1 MAIKTRQTTAT
12 GVTNNNAPL
21 TNSEV
26 DNNFVE
32 LQQNKQD
39 KPSEGAFANG
49 DKTKLDGIESGATAD
64 QTANEILTAIKTV
77 DGTGSGLDADTLD
90 GAQPSVSASNSTIV
104 QRHSSGYVFANY
116 FNTTA
121 NDVSSGVTKV
131 MVETGNDNYIRH
143 GTAGAIRS
151 FINVENGAT
160 ADQTASEILTAIKTV
175 DGTGSGLDADLL
187 DGVNSSSFV
196 RSDADDSISGD
207 LNTTAALSYTQGT
220 GIHVLRPQGGMYTTT
235 ASSVTGMI
243 RIQLPVFNTNTMMRF
258 EVDIYDYAG
267 DEEGES
273 IKLLL
278 GGYNY
283 NSAWYNTFAHL
294 ISGRTDRNFLCRFGH
309 DGTRNVVLIGSASD
323 NWSYPQINVTNFFG
337 GYSGASSGN
346 WADGWG
352 IGFSQSLVGFTIT
365 KNSTAK
371 LVATDSEGLGGVTSE
386 NWLRSTADD
395 DVSAHTE
402 WQDGKEVR
410 LGSGAD
416 MRLQHSGS
424 DSYIDNY
431 TGHLYIRQLASNG
444 RDIYLECDDTAGN
457 PHKVI
462 AGIGSTGN
470 PYARLYYNAIK
481 SLETTSIGVNVYGSS
496 NAQAEIALYGADG
509 DFFGAV
515 NGSEGDYIGF
525 QDGDG
530 SWCYRHQKDSNHEWK
545 INNQQRMYLDN
556 NTLKIN
562 TPNNEKISL
571 EGSTDPYIRWCENST
586 DRAYIQYVSGTN
598 AFRFRNQETGL
609 FDMMS
614 VSNTAINVRYMGS
627 DGDVWGSV
635 YATDSQEIGF
645 LDEGGSWAFRIVND
659 DRMEFRIGTQEEMR
673 LESDGDL
680 HVEGDVIAFST
691 TVSDRRLKENIKNIE
706 NALDKVDQINGVTFL
721 RKANG
726 QESAGVIAQEIME
739 VLPEAVKEKALPLL
753 DENSDEKYYVV
764 EYDAVTGLLVEAIK
778 ELKSRVEALEAK

>member
-21 TNSEV
+21 SNAEV

-39 KPSEGAFANG
+39 KPSEGAFADG
-49 DKTKLDGIESGATAD
+49 DKTKLDGIASSANNYSLPLSTSSVRGGVKVGFTTSAANRNYAVQLSSEQAYVNVPWANTTYSVGDGGLTQKNFTTTLKSKLDGIETGATAD
-64 QTANEILTAIKTV
+64 QTANEILTALKTV
-77 DGTGSGLDADTLD
+77 DGAGSGLDADTLD
-90 GAQPSVSASNSTIV
+90 G
-104 QRHSSGYVFANY
+104 
-116 FNTTA
+116 
-121 NDVSSGVTKV
+121 VSS
-131 MVETGNDNYIRH
+131 
-143 GTAGAIRS
+143 A
-151 FINVENGAT
+151 
-160 ADQTASEILTAIKTV
+160 
-175 DGTGSGLDADLL
+175 
-187 DGVNSSSFV
+187 SFV

-220 GIHVLRPQGGMYTTT
+220 GVHVLRPQGGMYTTNT
-235 ASSVTGMI
+235 SSITGAI
-243 RIQLPVFNTNTMMRF
+243 KIVLPVSWTDTMLRF
-258 EVDIYDYAG
+258 EIDIYDYAG

-273 IKLLL
+273 VKLLV
-278 GGYNY
+278 GGYTWSGGSSWLNV
-283 NSAWYNTFAHL
+283 FAHL
-294 ISGRTDRNFLCRFGH
+294 ISGRSDRNYIVRFGH
-309 DGTRNVVLIGSASD
+309 DGNKCCLVIGSTAGV
-323 NWSYPQINVTNFFG
+323 WSYPQISISNFVG
-337 GYSGASSGN
+337 GYSGATASN

-352 IGFSQSLVGFTIT
+352 IGFVQFLSGITIT
-365 KNSTAK
+365 KSSTAK
-371 LVATDSEGLGGVTSE
+371 MVSYNSQRLDGFTGA
-386 NWLRSTADD
+386 NYLRSTADD

-402 WQDGKEVR
+402 WQDGKQVR

-416 MRLQHSGS
+416 ARLYHDGS
-424 DSYIDNY
+424 NTYIDNY
-431 TGHLYIRQLASNG
+431 TGDLLVRNLRSTG
-444 RDIYLECDDTAGN
+444 GSIYFQSDDTAGN
-457 PHKVI
+457 GHNVI
-462 AGIGSTGN
+462 ACIGSGN
-470 PYARLYYNAIK
+470 PYARLYYDGDRA
-481 SLETTSIGVNVYGSS
+481 LETWTSGIYVYGSS
-496 NAQAEIALYGADG
+496 NTQAEIALLGADG
-509 DFFGAV
+509 DVFGYV
-515 NGSEGDYIGF
+515 TGYEGDQIGF
-525 QDGDG
+525 QDGGG
-530 SWCYRHQKDSNHEWK
+530 SWAYRHTNDSNHEWW
-545 INNQQRMYLDN
+545 IQSQQRMYLDN
-556 NTLKIN
+556 STLKL
-562 TPNNEKISL
+562 TTTADEKISL
-571 EGSTDPYIRWCENST
+571 EGTSNPLIRWCEGTT

-753 DENSDEKYYVV
+753 DENSEEKYYVV

-778 ELKSRVEALEAK
+778 ELKKRVEVLEAK